1 MTDLSAMWDALAR
14 YQPFADA
21 DGHGESWK
29 RMCEERTIDAAV
41 AAVNAARAKAA
52 WAEATYAAASAASW
66 AESAAEA
73 EADAAAAAAAA
84 TIRSA
89 RAIERIEDALKER
102 NND

>member
-73 EADAAAAAAAA
+73 EVEAADAEVDVAYW
-84 TIRSA
+84 SD
-89 RAIERIEDALKER
+89 RAIKRIEQAIKEQT
-102 NND
+102 